1 MSRQPFTRTTL
12 ILALVGAVT
21 LAASAC
27 GSSSGASS
35 SSTTITEAAGG
46 GGGGGGAS
54 GTTIDVTLK
63 DFSIALASTGS
74 LAPGTYTFHVTNNG
88 PSSHNL
94 TINGPGVSDKATP
107 TFAAGGSMDLTVT
120 LKNGTY
126 DLFCSV
132 PGHKQLGMDTHL
144 TVGSGGSSGGAA
156 AGGAA
161 GGGGSTKSGGSSSS
175 GSTASGGGWA

>member
-1 MSRQPFTRTTL
+1 MTRQPFTRTAL

-21 LAASAC
+21 LVASAC

-35 SSTTITEAAGG
+35 SSTTVTEAAGG
-46 GGGGGGAS
+46 GGGGAS
-54 GTTIDVTLK
+54 GKTIDVTLK
-63 DFSIALASTGS
+63 DFSIDVASTGS

-120 LKNGTY
+120 LKNGNY

>member
-1 MSRQPFTRTTL
+1 MTRLRFTRTAL

-27 GSSSGASS
+27 GSSSSS
-35 SSTTITEAAGG
+35 SSGGGSSAPTGTQAAGG
-46 GGGGGGAS
+46 GGGGGS
-54 GTTIDVTLK
+54 GTPIDVALK
-63 DFSIALASTGS
+63 DYSIDVASTGS

-94 TINGPGVSDKATP
+94 TVEGPGVSGKATP

-120 LKNGTY
+120 LKSGSY

-132 PGHKQLGMDTHL
+132 PGHKQLGMDTSL
-144 TVGSGGSSGGAA
+144 TVAA
-156 AGGAA
+156 
-161 GGGGSTKSGGSSSS
+161 
-175 GSTASGGGWA
+175 

>member
-1 MSRQPFTRTTL
+1 MTHPPFTRTALT
-12 ILALVGAVT
+12 LALVGAVT

-27 GSSSGASS
+27 GSSSGAGS

-46 GGGGGGAS
+46 GGGGAS
-54 GTTIDVTLK
+54 GQTIDVTLK
-63 DFSIALASTGS
+63 DFSISVASTGS
-74 LAPGTYTFHVTNNG
+74 LAPGTYTFHVTNTG
-88 PSSHNL
+88 PTSHNL

-120 LKNGTY
+120 LKNGSY

-144 TVGSGGSSGGAA
+144 SLGSGGSSGSA
-156 AGGAA
+156 AA
-161 GGGGSTKSGGSSSS
+161 GGGGSSSNGGSSSS

>member
-1 MSRQPFTRTTL
+1 MTHLRLTRTAL

-27 GSSSGASS
+27 GSSSGAGS
-35 SSTTITEAAGG
+35 SSTTVAAAAAAGG
-46 GGGGGGAS
+46 GGGTPS
-54 GTTIDVTLK
+54 GKTIDVTLK
-63 DFSIALASTGS
+63 DFSIAVASTGS

-107 TFAAGGSMDLTVT
+107 TFAAGGTMDLTVT
-120 LKNGTY
+120 LKNGSY
-126 DLFCSV
+126 ELFCSV

-144 TVGSGGSSGGAA
+144 TVGSGG
-156 AGGAA
+156 GAA
-161 GGGGSTKSGGSSSS
+161 GGGSTNGGGSTKS

>member
-1 MSRQPFTRTTL
+1 MTHLRLTRTAL

-21 LAASAC
+21 LVASAC
-27 GSSSGASS
+27 GSSSGAGSS
-35 SSTTITEAAGG
+35 ATTVTEAAGG
-46 GGGGGGAS
+46 GGGSAS
-54 GTTIDVTLK
+54 GKTIDVTLK
-63 DFSIALASTGS
+63 DFSIAVASSGS

-107 TFAAGGSMDLTVT
+107 TFAAGGSQDLTVT
-120 LKNGTY
+120 LKNGSY

-144 TVGSGGSSGGAA
+144 TVGSGAAA
-156 AGGAA
+156 AGG
-161 GGGGSTKSGGSSSS
+161 GSSNSGGSTKS

>member
-1 MSRQPFTRTTL
+1 MTHLRFTRTAL

-27 GSSSGASS
+27 GSSSSS
-35 SSTTITEAAGG
+35 GSSNSPTPITPAAAGG
-46 GGGGGGAS
+46 GGGS
-54 GTTIDVTLK
+54 NSSPIDVTLK
-63 DFSIALASTGS
+63 DYSIDVASTGS

-94 TINGPGVSDKATP
+94 TVNGPGVSDKATP

-120 LKNGTY
+120 LKNGSY

-132 PGHKQLGMDTHL
+132 PGHKQLGMDTSL
-144 TVGSGGSSGGAA
+144 TVGA
-156 AGGAA
+156 
-161 GGGGSTKSGGSSSS
+161 
-175 GSTASGGGWA
+175 